1 MTREERQKA
10 RLERLEARK
19 SEIRSTQKL
28 TPEERNNIRQTR
40 TINNTNNNTNS
51 SPSRKGCGC
60 SRR

>member
-19 SEIRSTQKL
+19 AEIRSTQKL

-40 TINNTNNNTNS
+40 TINNTNS